1 MTSVNSNFNFL
12 CGGPHGAGPPPSM
25 RTCVHLSPT
34 PSPLRVDVINGW
46 PLNKHTKVASAARR
60 QIIGGGALVIKKR
73 RQRPQID
80 ALNSRLVAGF
90 APPQNSASA
99 LEADR

>member
-1 MTSVNSNFNFL
+1 MTSLDSNFNFL
-12 CGGPHGAGPPPSM
+12 CGRPHGAGPPLPPS
-25 RTCVHLSPT
+25 TCVHLSPT
-34 PSPLRVDVINGW
+34 PPPPCGRHKW
-46 PLNKHTKVASAARR
+46 MALNKHTKVASAARR